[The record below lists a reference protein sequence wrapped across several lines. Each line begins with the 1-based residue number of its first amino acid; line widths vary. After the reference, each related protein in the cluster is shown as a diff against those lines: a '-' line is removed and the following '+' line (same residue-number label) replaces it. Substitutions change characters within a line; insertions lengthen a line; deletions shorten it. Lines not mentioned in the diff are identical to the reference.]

1 VTTVVAV
8 DLGRS
13 RTRVLRRTP
22 GSADVRR
29 ATRSG
34 AGLGDPGGA
43 ATVAAAVRAAVVDA
57 PVDGSWA
64 LAVGAPGALTHQ
76 QAAGELADLLATGWH
91 GPDPTA
97 VAVTSDVVAWHAGAF
112 TTAGASSQVV
122 LAVGT
127 GAVALGVTSDGRVR
141 RIDGHGLLLGDAG
154 GGARLGQE
162 GLRAA
167 LRALDGAGPRT
178 ALAGPARELLAS
190 HPDSPAALADFAP
203 AVLAAADGG
212 DPVARGLVDDAVGA
226 LAATVDA
233 AGGSRAGT
241 ELAVVGGLANALA
254 PRLADARPDLD
265 LRGPDGDA
273 AAGLVRLLHD
283 RTTPHEPVVV
293 RREAPASEPA
303 APENGPTENGR
314 ALAAEVDRLP
324 TEGVRAGSEELDAL
338 PTPDLVARLLDGQ
351 AAAPSAVAAVA
362 GPLAT
367 AVDVLA
373 TAFRTGGRLVY
384 AGAGTSG
391 RLAMQDAAE
400 LPPTFGI
407 DPARAIALLAG
418 GAGAAGAAVENA
430 EDDAAA
436 GRADVERAG
445 VGPDDV
451 VVGVA
456 ASGRTPYVLGALRA
470 ARERGA
476 ATVAV
481 VNATGSPAA
490 AVAGTAI
497 ELVTGPEVLAGS
509 TRLAAGTAQKVAL
522 NTLTTAAMVR
532 AGATYGPWM
541 VGVRVTNA
549 KLRRRAERIVRDATG
564 VDITLARE
572 ALAGTHDDVG
582 AALVAL
588 LAGLDGDT
596 ARARLAAAGSVRAA
610 IDQARA
616 AGPGVPG

>member
-1 VTTVVAV
+1 MTTVVAV
-8 DLGRS
+8 DMGRS
-13 RTRVLRRTP
+13 GARVLRREPGCPDIRRTTP
-22 GSADVRR
+22 A
-29 ATRSG
+29 G
-34 AGLGDPGGA
+34 AGLGDAGGPA
-43 ATVAAAVRAAVVDA
+43 AVAAAVRAAVAA
-57 PVDGSWA
+57 PPTDGPWS
-64 LAVGAPGALTHQ
+64 LVVGVPGALTHPG
-76 QAAGELADLLATGWH
+76 AAEELTDLLASGWH
-91 GPDPTA
+91 GPDPIA
-97 VAVTSDVVAWHAGAF
+97 VALSSDVVAWHAGAF
-112 TTAGASSQVV
+112 AAPSPGSQVV

-127 GAVALGVTSDGRVR
+127 GAVALGVGADGRVR
-141 RIDGHGLLLGDAG
+141 RVDGHGLLLGDSG

-167 LRALDGAGPRT
+167 LRALDGAGPAT
-178 ALAGPARELLAS
+178 ALAGPAREMLAGR
-190 HPDSPAALADFAP
+190 PDSPAAFAGFAP

-212 DPVARGLVDDAVGA
+212 DGVARALVDDAVTA

-241 ELAVVGGLANALA
+241 EVAVVGGLADALA

-273 AAGLVRLLHD
+273 IAGLLRLLD
-283 RTTPHEPVVV
+283 DPGTAHEPFVT
-293 RREAPASEPA
+293 RRA
-303 APENGPTENGR
+303 APVPGQTWG
-314 ALAAEVDRLP
+314 LAAEVDRLP
-324 TEGVRAGSEELDAL
+324 TELVRAGSEELDAL
-338 PTPDLVARLLDGQ
+338 TTPVLVARLLDGQ
-351 AAAPSAVAAVA
+351 AAAPAAVAAVA
-362 GPLAT
+362 GALT
-367 AVDVLA
+367 QAVDVLA
-373 TAFRTGGRLVY
+373 EAFRTGGRLVY

-407 DPARAIALLAG
+407 DSARALALLAG

-430 EDDAAA
+430 EDDDVA
-436 GRADVERAG
+436 GRADVEAAG
-445 VGPDDV
+445 VGPGDV
-451 VVGVA
+451 LIGVA

-470 ARERGA
+470 ADDRGA

-490 AVAGTAI
+490 ALAGTAI

-549 KLRRRAERIVRDATG
+549 KLRRRAERIVCDAAG
-564 VDITLARE
+564 VDIGLARA
-572 ALAGTHDDVG
+572 ALADAHDDV
-582 AALVAL
+582 ATALVAL
-588 LAGLDGDT
+588 LAGLDGDS

-610 IDQARA
+610 VDPEAI
-616 AGPGVPG
+616 G

>member
-1 VTTVVAV
+1 M
-8 DLGRS
+8 
-13 RTRVLRRTP
+13 
-22 GSADVRR
+22 
-29 ATRSG
+29 
-34 AGLGDPGGA
+34 
-43 ATVAAAVRAAVVDA
+43 
-57 PVDGSWA
+57 
-64 LAVGAPGALTHQ
+64 
-76 QAAGELADLLATGWH
+76 
-91 GPDPTA
+91 
-97 VAVTSDVVAWHAGAF
+97 
-112 TTAGASSQVV
+112 
-122 LAVGT
+122 
-127 GAVALGVTSDGRVR
+127 ALGVTPDGRVR

-154 GGARLGQE
+154 SGARLGQE

-167 LRALDGAGPRT
+167 LRALDGAGPAT

-190 HPDSPAALADFAP
+190 HPDSPAAFAELRP
-203 AVLAAADGG
+203 GRARRRGRRGRGG
-212 DPVARGLVDDAVGA
+212 ARAIVDDAVAA

-233 AGGSRAGT
+233 AGGTRPGT

-254 PRLADARPDLD
+254 PRLADARPDLE

-273 AAGLVRLLHD
+273 AAGLVRLLDD
-283 RTTPHEPVVV
+283 RATPHEPVVV
-293 RREAPASEPA
+293 RRRDAAPAR
-303 APENGPTENGR
+303 GR
-314 ALAAEVDRLP
+314 FADGVSAAEVDRLP

-338 PTPDLVARLLDGQ
+338 TTADLVARLLDGQ
-351 AAAPSAVAAVA
+351 AAAPGAVAAVA
-362 GPLAT
+362 GPLAI
-367 AVDVLA
+367 AVDVA
-373 TAFRTGGRLVY
+373 RDAFRTGGRLVY
-384 AGAGTSG
+384 TGAGTSG

-418 GAGAAGAAVENA
+418 GADAAGAAVENA
-430 EDDAAA
+430 EDDDAA

-445 VGPDDV
+445 VGPGDV

-470 ARERGA
+470 AGERGA

-490 AVAGTAI
+490 ALAGTAI

-509 TRLAAGTAQKVAL
+509 TRLAAGTAQKIAL

-549 KLRRRAERIVRDATG
+549 KLRRRAERIVRDAAG
-564 VDITLARE
+564 VDIDRARE
-572 ALAGTHDDVG
+572 ALAAAHDDVG
-582 AALVAL
+582 AALVVL
-588 LAGLDGDT
+588 LAGLDGDA

-610 IDQARA
+610 VGQARTRRTRRCPGDRRRDALRDVDGRPGHRGVRDRASAMA
-616 AGPGVPG
+616 ARRG

>member
-1 VTTVVAV
+1 MTTTVAV
-8 DLGRS
+8 DMGRS
-13 RTRVLRRTP
+13 GARILRRVP
-22 GSADVRR
+22 GSADLRR
-29 ATRSG
+29 TTPIG
-34 AGLGDPGGA
+34 AGLGDAGGPP
-43 ATVAAAVRAAVVDA
+43 TVAAAVRAAVAD
-57 PVDGSWA
+57 PPGNGPWS
-64 LAVGAPGALTHQ
+64 LAVGVPGALTRPD
-76 QAAGELADLLATGWH
+76 AAEELGDLLATGWH
-91 GPDPTA
+91 GPDPVA
-97 VAVTSDVVAWHAGAF
+97 VAVTSDVIAWHAGAF
-112 TTAGASSQVV
+112 AEPGGRSQVV

-127 GAVALGVTSDGRVR
+127 GAVALGVGSDSRVR
-141 RIDGHGLLLGDAG
+141 RVDGHGLLLGDAG

-167 LRALDGAGPRT
+167 LRALDGAGRAT
-178 ALAGPARELLAS
+178 ALAGPAREMLAA

-212 DPVARGLVDDAVGA
+212 DAVARALVDDAVAA

-233 AGGSRAGT
+233 AGGSRPGT

-254 PRLADARPDLD
+254 PRLADARPDLE

-273 AAGLVRLLHD
+273 LAGLLRLLEDHGS
-283 RTTPHEPVVV
+283 PHEPCVV
-293 RREAPASEPA
+293 RRVSTVSDPAR
-303 APENGPTENGR
+303 G
-314 ALAAEVDRLP
+314 LAAEVDRLP

-338 PTPDLVARLLDGQ
+338 ATPVLVARLLDGQ
-351 AAAPSAVAAVA
+351 AAAPAAVAAVGGA
-362 GPLAT
+362 LT
-367 AVDVLA
+367 RAVDVLA
-373 TAFRTGGRLVY
+373 GAFRAGGRLVY

-407 DPARAIALLAG
+407 DPGRALALLAG

-430 EDDAAA
+430 EDDDAA
-436 GRADVERAG
+436 GRADVEAAD
-445 VGPDDV
+445 VGPGDV
-451 VVGVA
+451 LIGVA

-470 ARERGA
+470 AAARGA

-490 AVAGTAI
+490 ALAGTAI

-509 TRLAAGTAQKVAL
+509 TRLAAGTAQKIAL

-549 KLRRRAERIVRDATG
+549 KLRRRAERIVRDAAG
-564 VDITLARE
+564 VDISLARE
-572 ALAGTHDDVG
+572 ALVDAHDDV
-582 AALVAL
+582 ATALVAL
-588 LAGLDGDT
+588 LAGLDGDA
-596 ARARLAAAGSVRAA
+596 ARARLAATGSVRAA
-610 IDQARA
+610 V
-616 AGPGVPG
+616 GPEVIG

>member
-1 VTTVVAV
+1 MTTVVVV

-13 RTRVLRRTP
+13 RTRLLRRSP
-22 GSADVRR
+22 GSPDVRHAR
-29 ATRSG
+29 RTG
-34 AGLGDPGGA
+34 AGLGDAGGA
-43 ATVAAAVRAAVVDA
+43 AAAAAAVRAALAEPPD
-57 PVDGSWA
+57 DGSWS
-64 LAVGAPGALTHQ
+64 LAVGVPGALTHPD
-76 QAAGELADLLATGWH
+76 AAEELADLLATGWH
-91 GPDPTA
+91 GPEPTA
-97 VAVTSDVVAWHAGAF
+97 VAVTSDVIAWHAGAF
-112 TTAGASSQVV
+112 ATPGTRNQVV

-127 GAVALGVTSDGRVR
+127 GAVALGVTPDGRVR

-154 GGARLGQE
+154 SGARLGQE

-167 LRALDGAGPRT
+167 LRARDGAGPET
-178 ALAGPARELLAS
+178 ALAGPARELLTS
-190 HPDSPAALADFAP
+190 RPDSPAALAGFAP

-212 DPVARGLVDDAVGA
+212 DAVARALVDDAVTA

-233 AGGSRAGT
+233 AGGTRPGT

-254 PRLADARPDLD
+254 PRLADARPDLEF
-265 LRGPDGDA
+265 RGPDGDA
-273 AAGLVRLLHD
+273 LAGLLRLLDD

-293 RREAPASEPA
+293 RRA
-303 APENGPTENGR
+303 APGPGATRG
-314 ALAAEVDRLP
+314 LAAEVDRLP

-338 PTPDLVARLLDGQ
+338 PTPVLVARLLDGQ
-351 AAAPSAVAAVA
+351 AAAPGAVAAVA
-362 GPLAT
+362 GALT
-367 AVDVLA
+367 EAVDVLA
-373 TAFRTGGRLVY
+373 GAFRAGGRLIY

-407 DPARAIALLAG
+407 DPSRALAMLAG

-430 EDDAAA
+430 EDDDEA
-436 GRADVERAG
+436 GRVDVEAAG
-445 VGPDDV
+445 VGPGDV
-451 VVGVA
+451 LIGVA

-470 ARERGA
+470 AAERGA

-490 AVAGTAI
+490 ALAGTAI

-522 NTLTTAAMVR
+522 NTLTTAALVH

-549 KLRRRAERIVRDATG
+549 KLRRRAERIVRDAAG
-564 VDITLARE
+564 VDIGLARQ
-572 ALAGTHDDVG
+572 ALADAHDDV
-582 AALVAL
+582 ATALVVL
-588 LAGLDGDT
+588 LAGLDGES
-596 ARARLAAAGSVRAA
+596 ARARLATAGSVRAA
-610 IDQARA
+610 V
-616 AGPGVPG
+616 GPGVLG